1 MSPHVPR
8 FVSLIVPTRPFLSP
22 QGAAAVASLPE
33 AAFDAARHQLTL
45 RGDSCPD
52 NAVAFY
58 GPLIA
63 RLRAHLDR
71 CRGQLFRIDVALG
84 ACDIASA
91 RMLFAL
97 FDTLNEA
104 ALTGNTIAVR
114 WQRGSLKF
122 RDELAGRFPLLQFG
136 ELPQNA

>member
-1 MSPHVPR
+1 MPPYLPR
-8 FVSLIVPTRPFLSP
+8 FVSLMVPTRSFLSP
-22 QGAAAVASLPE
+22 HGAASVSSFPE
-33 AAFDAARHQLTL
+33 AAFDAARHRLTL
-45 RGDSCPD
+45 SGDSCLD

-71 CRGQLFRIDVALG
+71 CREQLFCVDVALG
-84 ACDIASA
+84 AFDAASA
-91 RMLFAL
+91 KMLFAL

-114 WQRGSLKF
+114 WQRGSRKF
-122 RDELAGRFPLLQFG
+122 RDELASRFPLLQFG
-136 ELPQNA
+136 ELPQRA